1 MLQMMINFN
10 LPSSANKRE
19 RLAKEE
25 DDYLWEEVCK
35 QNINEDIEVLNQN
48 GLDSLSEEDA
58 EVWGRDIQ
66 MIGRIL
72 RKEDKNQRILD
83 FKVR

>member
-25 DDYLWEEVCK
+25 DDCLWEEVCK

>member
-10 LPSSANKRE
+10 LPSSANERE

-35 QNINEDIEVLNQN
+35 QNISEDIEVLNQN

-66 MIGRIL
+66 IIGRIL
-72 RKEDKNQRILD
+72 REEDKNQGILD

>member
-1 MLQMMINFN
+1 MINFN
-10 LPSSANKRE
+10 LPSSANERE
-19 RLAKEE
+19 RLVKEE

-35 QNINEDIEVLNQN
+35 QNISEDIEILNQN

-66 MIGRIL
+66 IIGRIL
-72 RKEDKNQRILD
+72 REEDKNQEILD